1 MQSLRLPF
9 ELLILTLVLVFI
21 NLVSVWYDWGGYHVV
36 YDMAFTRKSG
46 MNMQYYM
53 NTFLCYIG
61 KSGIWANSVIKILNF
76 SMNYDEYHMRDI
88 HDNDINNSILA
99 ISMELVWEEFAEINC
114 PSLISATH
122 QYVRLQVGDHI
133 WRVEGRLHDCCQPA
147 DRVCTTP
154 LWTSHRKTPLHL
166 VQIPGELTYHRPTSV

>member
-1 MQSLRLPF
+1 MIWLRRISCSLWYGIYPKKWH
-9 ELLILTLVLVFI
+9 EYAILHEHISMLYWKIRDIL
-21 NLVSVWYDWGGYHVV
+21 
-36 YDMAFTRKSG
+36 
-46 MNMQYYM
+46 
-53 NTFLCYIG
+53 NTD
-61 KSGIWANSVIKILNF
+61 ILNF